1 MKRLLLACWFA
12 AMATAASAQ
21 TCIVNDPTGT
31 PLNVRARPN
40 GAILGALHNGA
51 AVQVLQ
57 VIHDNGGRAWA
68 HIAPLGAGVR
78 GWVFGSYLT
87 CGR

>member
-1 MKRLLLACWFA
+1 MKRLLLAGCFA

-57 VIHDNGGRAWA
+57 VIYDNGGRAWA
-68 HIAPLGAGVR
+68 NIAPLGAGAR

>member
-1 MKRLLLACWFA
+1 MKRLFLAGWFV
-12 AMATAASAQ
+12 AMATGASAQ
-21 TCIVNDPTGT
+21 TCVVNDPTGT

-40 GAILGALHNGA
+40 GAITGALHNGA

-57 VIHDNGGRAWA
+57 VVYDNGGRAWA
-68 HIAPLGAGVR
+68 FIAPLGAGMR
-78 GWVFGSYLT
+78 GWVFGSYLA